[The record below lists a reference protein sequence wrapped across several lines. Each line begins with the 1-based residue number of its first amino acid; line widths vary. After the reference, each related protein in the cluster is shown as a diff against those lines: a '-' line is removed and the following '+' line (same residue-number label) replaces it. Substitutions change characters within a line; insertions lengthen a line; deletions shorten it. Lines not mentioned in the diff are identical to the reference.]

1 MGALPKCAFSAELCF
16 FLILTLLVIPINA
29 SSCIVDSNQSL
40 GDVSKLPENYEYSCS
55 NPLTLN
61 FGNFSCITAVDR
73 MCVDSIINKT
83 DYITS
88 LLRDDS
94 EKQAFAPAISR
105 LQNVSSYVLQAQIA
119 RTSIFR
125 SISDAMK
132 DTCNQTFELMLAG
145 GVLSVSIPI
154 LGQLSIAL
162 FSGCVINEFW
172 YVSDADTTLTSV
184 EKALTYNSQG
194 MNLAMGALQ
203 DESDDL
209 YCMGAGDQSYTG
221 QERATYNKV
230 RDVIIDSKIT
240 ADVSGTN
247 PSFSKKWSAL
257 LQNSW
262 NMYNYFYT
270 LDQTCTASSIIN
282 SSLSDTGVFSQ
293 ILGMYREINL
303 AKQSLNNS
311 YISKI
316 DSTSLRLNKIKSDL
330 SQAKNQKYGTISS
343 DEINFFLKNWSQG
356 LEEFPDPARTIQN
369 VSDAASGIGESAES
383 LFKEAKQLYDL
394 RQKFY
399 VTNAITKLNKAESK
413 LNYADMKMA
422 SLEDAIKILLSDAE
436 DKTSKMRTT
445 ARSSIDNFKIRTAA
459 AELYVLSESK
469 WNAAEQIY
477 SSIPQKP
484 KGEQIHDYY
493 LAYLGYKSSFDLTS
507 NTGIEQSYLS
517 SKRACNELNKTIYL
531 ADADQI
537 DILASTI
544 ILDGALSLINRSFEK
559 NSASGLE
566 DVRIICENE
575 TNQIYSLAFAKYS
588 SLIDRRLRIKDEIA
602 LLRNI
607 NADGSAE
614 KESSFLKY
622 EGYVINDNFTTVTL
636 GHYKEIEK
644 LYDSIESDLRTKKSA
659 AFAKYFSEHTSIK
672 NKIIPSIVYVDEKT
686 ETITRVEITN
696 TLRIGSNES
705 FYYILSGIGIGPED
719 VISVSDPIM
728 DVTGNSSA
736 INIFFRNT
744 TPSYSYSITI
754 KKKEKLANSSS
765 GAWQRILLD
774 FTELR
779 ERKNFEINS
788 AQELNYLV
796 FNTTYQRPA
805 TFCEAFLDGT
815 GYISTLDNNNISVT
829 FPRLRQGKTSG
840 YFECYASNPITL
852 TKGNHTISNNTI
864 TYYLYAKSNIGNIDD
879 VWLSFTV
886 SSQVEGETVRV
897 YTSSNYLASESS
909 YTKYGSDYVIK
920 WKAPV
925 LSNNPSEYRI
935 VLEVSDLF
943 NYTSNK
949 LTEINSSANAIGIN
963 VSSYLAKADSE
974 INTLQYKEALET
986 LAAAEKLIN
995 DKIALDSKKDALM
1008 KQMQAL
1014 SDKINSSI
1022 SNTSSLMSIGLSD
1035 VVIELDKK
1043 KNEFQS
1049 KLQQFNS
1056 ALGIND
1062 TSNALKLLR
1071 DMELLADMKSVDNI
1085 LYKKETDIFE
1095 DLNKLKTKML
1105 LLNRVEDTS
1114 TYLSEIEKA
1123 ESKIPLLGQ
1132 DISNNDY
1139 SSFSSKFS
1147 EISDAISNISDVE
1160 KVQTNKLE
1168 TLLDTKI
1175 SEVKLVISTWKN
1187 LKSNIQKAIEV
1198 DSSNPGK
1205 AMNTDSIN
1213 AGIAD
1218 VDSKIAKLTETL
1230 KMLQDL
1236 STLETIEKI
1245 DDINYIQS
1253 DLDDLN
1259 HSFMYLETL
1268 ERQYKSDAEDTFN
1281 LGRKSLE
1288 WATAEV
1294 SDEEKDQVTNLATYL
1309 AKAKQSYESGKYL
1322 DSMLYSD
1329 FVRTSSEN
1337 LKRKT
1342 TISIDPAMIL
1352 VGLILVAS
1360 LVLTV
1365 LLLKKE
1371 KPKEVKI
1378 LEKAHG

>member
-1 MGALPKCAFSAELCF
+1 MGALPKRAFSAGLCF
-16 FLILTLLVIPINA
+16 FLVVLILAAPISA
-29 SSCIVDSNQSL
+29 SSCIVDLNQSL
-40 GDVSKLPENYEYSCS
+40 GDVNKLPENYEYSCS

-73 MCVDSIINKT
+73 MCVDSMINKT

-94 EKQAFAPAISR
+94 ERQAFAPAISR
-105 LQNVSSYVLQAQIA
+105 LQNASFYVMQAQIA
-119 RTSIFR
+119 RASIFR

-132 DTCNQTFELMLAG
+132 DSCNQSFEVMLAE
-145 GVLSVSIPI
+145 GVLSLHIP
-154 LGQLSIAL
+154 LAGQMFAAL
-162 FSGCVINEFW
+162 FSGCVINDFW
-172 YVSDADTTLTSV
+172 YISDADTTLTSV

-194 MNLAMGALQ
+194 MNLAMRALQ
-203 DESDDL
+203 EEADDL
-209 YCMGAGDQSYTG
+209 YCMGAGDQNYTG

-240 ADVSGTN
+240 TDVSGTN
-247 PSFSKKWSAL
+247 PAFSKKWSAL

-270 LDQTCTASSIIN
+270 TDQTCTASSIIN
-282 SSLSDTGVFSQ
+282 SSISDTGVFSQ
-293 ILGMYREINL
+293 ILGIYREINL

-311 YISKI
+311 YLSKI
-316 DSTSLRLNKIKSDL
+316 DSTSLRLSKIKTDL
-330 SQAKNQKYGTISS
+330 AQARNQKYEAISS

-356 LEEFPDPARTIQN
+356 LEEFPDPAQTLQN
-369 VSDAASGIGESAES
+369 VSDAVSGIGESADS
-383 LFKEAKQLYDL
+383 LFKEATQLYNL

-399 VTNAITKLNKAESK
+399 VTNAIAKLNKAENK
-413 LNYADMKMA
+413 LNYADLKMA

-445 ARSSIDNFKIRTAA
+445 ARNSIDSFKIRTAA

-469 WNAAEQIY
+469 WNTAEQIY
-477 SSIPQKP
+477 TSIPQKP

-493 LAYLGYKSSFDLTS
+493 QAYIGYKSSLDLTS
-507 NTGIEQSYLS
+507 DTGIEQSFIS
-517 SKRACNELNKTIYL
+517 SKRACNELNKTISL
-531 ADADQI
+531 ANADQI
-537 DILASTI
+537 DISASTM
-544 ILDGALSLINRSFEK
+544 ILEGAISLINRSFER

-588 SLIDRRLRIKDEIA
+588 SLIDKRLRIRDELT

-622 EGYVINDNFTTVTL
+622 ESYVINNNFTTATL

-644 LYDSIESDLRTKKSA
+644 LYDSIESDMRTKKSA

-672 NKIIPSIVYVDEKT
+672 NKIISSIVYIDEKI
-686 ETITRVEITN
+686 ETLTWVEITN

-705 FYYILSGIGIGPED
+705 FYYILPGIGIGPED
-719 VISVSDPIM
+719 IISVSDPVM

-754 KKKEKLANSSS
+754 KKKEKLATSSS

-774 FTELR
+774 FTEFR
-779 ERKNFEINS
+779 ERKNFEITS

-815 GYISTLDNNNISVT
+815 GYISTLDSNNISVT
-829 FPRLRQGKTSG
+829 FPRIRQGKTSG
-840 YFECYASNPITL
+840 YFECYTPNPITL
-852 TKGNHTISNNTI
+852 TKGNHTISNNTV

-886 SSQVEGETVRV
+886 SSQVEGESVRV
-897 YTSSNYLASESS
+897 YDSSNYIASESS
-909 YTKYGSDYVIK
+909 YAKYGPDYVIK

-925 LSNNPSEYRI
+925 LSNIPSEYRI
-935 VLEVSDLF
+935 VLKVSDLF
-943 NYTSNK
+943 NYTSNR
-949 LTEINSSANAIGIN
+949 LAEVTSSANAIGIN
-963 VSSYLAKADSE
+963 VSSYLSKADSE

-986 LAAAEKLIN
+986 LAAAEKIIN
-995 DKIALDSKKDALM
+995 DKAALDSKKEALL

-1014 SDKINSSI
+1014 SDKINTSI
-1022 SNTSSLMSIGLSD
+1022 SNISSLMSIGLSD

-1071 DMELLADMKSVDNI
+1071 DMELLADVKSVDNI

-1095 DLNKLKTKML
+1095 NLNKLKTKML
-1105 LLNRVEDTS
+1105 LLNRIEDTS

-1132 DISNNDY
+1132 DISNKDY
-1139 SSFSSKFS
+1139 ISFSSKFS

-1160 KVQTNKLE
+1160 KAQTAKLE
-1168 TLLDTKI
+1168 EILGTRI
-1175 SEVKLVISTWKN
+1175 SDVKLAISTWKN

-1236 STLETIEKI
+1236 STLEIIEKI

-1259 HSFMYLETL
+1259 HSFIYLEAL
-1268 ERQYKSDAEDTFN
+1268 EKQYKLDAEDTFN

-1288 WATAEV
+1288 WATTEV
-1294 SDEEKDQVTNLATYL
+1294 SDEEKDQITSLATYL
-1309 AKAKQSYESGKYL
+1309 AKARQSYESGKYL

-1329 FVRTSSEN
+1329 FVRTSSED

-1342 TISIDPAMIL
+1342 TVSIDPAMIL

-1360 LVLTV
+1360 VVLAV

-1378 LEKAHG
+1378 LEKAQD